1 MNNHILNLKG
11 ISVEKNDVCIL
22 EDINLEIK
30 QGDFLN
36 IYGSNGA
43 GKTTLLKLL
52 SGLTEPTAGEIKF
65 NNDDFMDKVFILGH
79 KNGIKLNLTVLENLQ
94 FISNDQDIKK
104 IKSIIEKY
112 ELTSKMNI
120 LTKYL
125 SHGQQKRVALM
136 KAMINDYD
144 IWLLDEP
151 YSGLDQ
157 AGEEIL
163 DKILINHIKNSGA
176 VVITNHKEIKKEKVN
191 IKNYKIE

>member
-104 IKSIIEKY
+104 IKSVIEKY
-112 ELTSKMNI
+112 ELTSKMNT
-120 LTKYL
+120 LAKYL

-144 IWLLDEP
+144 VWLLDEP

-163 DKILINHIKNSGA
+163 DKILVDHIKNSGVA
-176 VVITNHKEIKKEKVN
+176 VITNHKEIKKEKIN

>member
-52 SGLTEPTAGEIKF
+52 SGLTEPTAGEIQF

-94 FISNDQDIKK
+94 FISNDQDLKK

-163 DKILINHIKNSGA
+163 DKILVNHIKNSGA
-176 VVITNHKEIKKEKVN
+176 VVITNHKEIKKEKIN

>member
-104 IKSIIEKY
+104 IKSVIKKY

-144 IWLLDEP
+144 VWLLDEP

-163 DKILINHIKNSGA
+163 DKILVDHIKNSGVA
-176 VVITNHKEIKKEKVN
+176 VITNHKEIKKEKIN

>member
-94 FISNDQDIKK
+94 FTSNNQDIKK
-104 IKSIIEKY
+104 IKSVIEKY

-144 IWLLDEP
+144 VWLLDEP

-163 DKILINHIKNSGA
+163 DNILLDHIKNSGVA
-176 VVITNHKEIKKEKVN
+176 VITNHKEIKKEKIN

>member
-94 FISNDQDIKK
+94 FISNDQNIKK

-176 VVITNHKEIKKEKVN
+176 VVITNHKEIKKEKIN

>member
-11 ISVEKNDVCIL
+11 ISVEKNDICIL

-94 FISNDQDIKK
+94 FISNNQDIKK
-104 IKSIIEKY
+104 IKSVIEKY
-112 ELTSKMNI
+112 ELTSKMNT
-120 LTKYL
+120 LAKYL

-144 IWLLDEP
+144 VWLLDEP
-151 YSGLDQ
+151 YSSLDQ

-163 DKILINHIKNSGA
+163 DNILLDHIENSGV

>member
-52 SGLTEPTAGEIKF
+52 SGLTEPTAGDIKF

-94 FISNDQDIKK
+94 FISNNQDIKK
-104 IKSIIEKY
+104 IKSVIEKY
-112 ELTSKMNI
+112 ELTSKMNT
-120 LTKYL
+120 LAKYL

-144 IWLLDEP
+144 VWLLDEP

-163 DKILINHIKNSGA
+163 DNILLDHIKNSGV

-191 IKNYKIE
+191 KKNYKIE

>member
-94 FISNDQDIKK
+94 FISNNQDIKK

-163 DKILINHIKNSGA
+163 DKILINHIKNSGE
-176 VVITNHKEIKKEKVN
+176 VVITNHKEIKKEKIN

>member
-94 FISNDQDIKK
+94 FISNNKYIKK

-163 DKILINHIKNSGA
+163 DKILVNHIRNSGA
-176 VVITNHKEIKKEKVN
+176 VVITNHKEIKKEKIN

>member
-52 SGLTEPTAGEIKF
+52 SGLTEPTDGEIKF

-94 FISNDQDIKK
+94 FISNNQDIKK
-104 IKSIIEKY
+104 IKSVIEKY
-112 ELTSKMNI
+112 ELTSKMNT
-120 LTKYL
+120 LAKYL

-144 IWLLDEP
+144 VWLLDEP

-163 DKILINHIKNSGA
+163 DNILLDYIKNNGV
-176 VVITNHKEIKKEKVN
+176 VVITNHKEIKKEKIN

>member
-11 ISVEKNDVCIL
+11 ISGEKNDVCIL

-94 FISNDQDIKK
+94 FISNNQDIKK

-176 VVITNHKEIKKEKVN
+176 VVITNHKEIKKEKIN

>member
-104 IKSIIEKY
+104 IKSIIEEY

-176 VVITNHKEIKKEKVN
+176 VVITNHKEIKKEKIN

>member
-94 FISNDQDIKK
+94 FISNNQDIKK
-104 IKSIIEKY
+104 IKSVIEKY
-112 ELTSKMNI
+112 ELTSKMNT
-120 LTKYL
+120 LAKYL

-144 IWLLDEP
+144 VWLLDEP

-163 DKILINHIKNSGA
+163 DNILLNHIKTSGA

>member
-94 FISNDQDIKK
+94 FISNNQDIKK

-125 SHGQQKRVALM
+125 SHGQLKRVALM

-176 VVITNHKEIKKEKVN
+176 VVITNHKEIKKEKIN

>member
-52 SGLTEPTAGEIKF
+52 SGLTEPSAGDIKF

-94 FISNDQDIKK
+94 FISNDRDIKK
-104 IKSIIEKY
+104 IKSVIEKY
-112 ELTSKMNI
+112 ELTSKMNT
-120 LTKYL
+120 LAKYL

-144 IWLLDEP
+144 VWLLDEP

-157 AGEEIL
+157 TGEEIL
-163 DKILINHIKNSGA
+163 DNILVDHIKNCGV

>member
-52 SGLTEPTAGEIKF
+52 SGLTEPTDGEIKF

-94 FISNDQDIKK
+94 FISNDQNIKK
-104 IKSIIEKY
+104 IKSIIEEY

-163 DKILINHIKNSGA
+163 DNILLDHIENSGV

>member
-94 FISNDQDIKK
+94 FISNDQNIKK
-104 IKSIIEKY
+104 IKSIIEEY

-163 DKILINHIKNSGA
+163 DKILVNHIKNSGA
-176 VVITNHKEIKKEKVN
+176 VVITNHKEIKKEKIN

>member
-52 SGLTEPTAGEIKF
+52 SGLTEPTDGEIKF

-94 FISNDQDIKK
+94 FISNNQDIKK

-176 VVITNHKEIKKEKVN
+176 VVITNHKEIKKEKIN

>member
-52 SGLTEPTAGEIKF
+52 SGLTEPTDGEIKF

-104 IKSIIEKY
+104 IKSVIEKY
-112 ELTSKMNI
+112 ELTSKMNT
-120 LTKYL
+120 LAKYL

-144 IWLLDEP
+144 VWLLDEP

-163 DKILINHIKNSGA
+163 DKILVDHIKNSGVA
-176 VVITNHKEIKKEKVN
+176 VITNHKEIKKEKVN

>member
-11 ISVEKNDVCIL
+11 ISVEKNDICIL

-30 QGDFLN
+30 QGDFFN

-176 VVITNHKEIKKEKVN
+176 VVITNHKEIKKEKIN

>member
-94 FISNDQDIKK
+94 FISNNQDIKK
-104 IKSIIEKY
+104 IKSVIEKY
-112 ELTSKMNI
+112 ELTSKTNT
-120 LTKYL
+120 LAKYL

-144 IWLLDEP
+144 VWLLDEP

-163 DKILINHIKNSGA
+163 DNILLDHIENSGV

>member
-1 MNNHILNLKG
+1 MILL
-11 ISVEKNDVCIL
+11 
-22 EDINLEIK
+22 
-30 QGDFLN
+30 
-36 IYGSNGA
+36 
-43 GKTTLLKLL
+43 TLLKLL
-52 SGLTEPTAGEIKF
+52 SGLTEPSAGEIKF
-65 NNDDFMDKVFILGH
+65 NNDNFMDKVFILGH

-94 FISNDQDIKK
+94 FTSNNQDIKK
-104 IKSIIEKY
+104 IKSVIEKY
-112 ELTSKMNI
+112 ELTSKMNV

-144 IWLLDEP
+144 VWLLDEP

-163 DKILINHIKNSGA
+163 DNILLDHIKNSGVA
-176 VVITNHKEIKKEKVN
+176 VITNHKEIKKEKIN

>member
-52 SGLTEPTAGEIKF
+52 SGLTEPSAGEIKF

-144 IWLLDEP
+144 VWLLDEP

-163 DKILINHIKNSGA
+163 DKILVDHIKNSGVA
-176 VVITNHKEIKKEKVN
+176 VITNHKEIKKEKIN

>member
-94 FISNDQDIKK
+94 FISNDRDIKK
-104 IKSIIEKY
+104 IKSVIEKY
-112 ELTSKMNI
+112 ELTSKMNT
-120 LTKYL
+120 LAKYL

>member
-52 SGLTEPTAGEIKF
+52 SGLTEPTAGDLKF

-176 VVITNHKEIKKEKVN
+176 VVITNHKEIKKEKIN

>member
-52 SGLTEPTAGEIKF
+52 SGLTEPSAGEIKF
-65 NNDDFMDKVFILGH
+65 NNDDFMGKVFILGH

-94 FISNDQDIKK
+94 FISNNQDIKK
-104 IKSIIEKY
+104 IKSVIEKY
-112 ELTSKMNI
+112 ELTSKMNT
-120 LTKYL
+120 LAKYL

-144 IWLLDEP
+144 VWLLDEP

-163 DKILINHIKNSGA
+163 DKILVDHIKNSGVA
-176 VVITNHKEIKKEKVN
+176 VITNHKEIKKEKVN

>member
-79 KNGIKLNLTVLENLQ
+79 KNGIKLNLTVLENLR
-94 FISNDQDIKK
+94 FISNNQDIKK
-104 IKSIIEKY
+104 IKSVIEKY
-112 ELTSKMNI
+112 ELTSKMNT
-120 LTKYL
+120 LAKYL

-144 IWLLDEP
+144 VWLLDEP

-157 AGEEIL
+157 TGEEIL
-163 DKILINHIKNSGA
+163 DNILVDHIKNCGV

>member
-94 FISNDQDIKK
+94 FISNNQDIKK

-163 DKILINHIKNSGA
+163 DKILVNHIKNSGA
-176 VVITNHKEIKKEKVN
+176 VVITNHKEIKKEKIN

>member
-104 IKSIIEKY
+104 IKSVIEKY
-112 ELTSKMNI
+112 ELTSKMNT
-120 LTKYL
+120 LAKYL

-163 DKILINHIKNSGA
+163 DKILVNHIKNSGA
-176 VVITNHKEIKKEKVN
+176 VVITNHKEIKKDQIN
-191 IKNYKIE
+191 IKNFKIE

>member
-1 MNNHILNLKG
+1 
-11 ISVEKNDVCIL
+11 
-22 EDINLEIK
+22 
-30 QGDFLN
+30 
-36 IYGSNGA
+36 
-43 GKTTLLKLL
+43 
-52 SGLTEPTAGEIKF
+52 
-65 NNDDFMDKVFILGH
+65 
-79 KNGIKLNLTVLENLQ
+79 
-94 FISNDQDIKK
+94 
-104 IKSIIEKY
+104 
-112 ELTSKMNI
+112 MNI

-176 VVITNHKEIKKEKVN
+176 VVITNHKEIKKEKIN

>member
-94 FISNDQDIKK
+94 FISNNQDIKK
-104 IKSIIEKY
+104 IKSVIEKY
-112 ELTSKMNI
+112 ELTSKMNT
-120 LTKYL
+120 LAKYL

-144 IWLLDEP
+144 VWLLDEP

-163 DKILINHIKNSGA
+163 DKILVDHIKNSGVA
-176 VVITNHKEIKKEKVN
+176 VITNHKEIKKEKIN

>member
-1 MNNHILNLKG
+1 MNNHILNIKG

-22 EDINLEIK
+22 KDINLEIK

-52 SGLTEPTAGEIKF
+52 SGLTEPTDGEIKF

-104 IKSIIEKY
+104 IKSIIEQY
-112 ELTSKMNI
+112 ELTSKMNV

-163 DKILINHIKNSGA
+163 DKILVNHIKNSGA
-176 VVITNHKEIKKEKVN
+176 VVITNHKEIKKEKIN
-191 IKNYKIE
+191 IKNYRIE

>member
-11 ISVEKNDVCIL
+11 ISVEKNDICIL

-94 FISNDQDIKK
+94 FISNNQDIKK
-104 IKSIIEKY
+104 IKSVIEKY
-112 ELTSKMNI
+112 ELTSKMNT
-120 LTKYL
+120 LAKYL

-144 IWLLDEP
+144 VWLLDEP

-163 DKILINHIKNSGA
+163 DNILLDHIENSGV

>member
-94 FISNDQDIKK
+94 FISNNLDIKK

-157 AGEEIL
+157 AGEQIL
-163 DKILINHIKNSGA
+163 DKILINHIKNSCA
-176 VVITNHKEIKKEKVN
+176 VVITNHKEIKKEKIN

>member
-104 IKSIIEKY
+104 IKSVIEKY
-112 ELTSKMNI
+112 ELTSKMNT
-120 LTKYL
+120 LAKYL

-176 VVITNHKEIKKEKVN
+176 VVITNHKEIKKEKIN

>member
-52 SGLTEPTAGEIKF
+52 SGLTEPSAGEIKF
-65 NNDDFMDKVFILGH
+65 NNDNFMDKVFILGH

-94 FISNDQDIKK
+94 FTSNNQDIKK
-104 IKSIIEKY
+104 IKSVIEKY
-112 ELTSKMNI
+112 ELTSKMNV

-144 IWLLDEP
+144 VWLLDEP

-163 DKILINHIKNSGA
+163 DNILLDHIKNSGVA
-176 VVITNHKEIKKEKVN
+176 VITNHKEIKKEKVN